1 MTDLFKDK
9 AGDWDTRPLP
19 AIISE
24 GVGGT
29 LLQRVGLNSD
39 MRVMDFGAGTGLLC
53 AHVAPH
59 VKTIYAVDISAA
71 MLEKL
76 AAKPELQGKVQTVC
90 QDILTAP
97 LSTPVDLIVS
107 AMALHHVEDT
117 ASLLASFADHLTP
130 GGCVALADLDQE
142 DGTFH
147 PAGVEGV
154 YHDGFDRQALQ
165 ELLEDAGFERI
176 AFVTALEVSKESGTF
191 PIFLVTATKSD

>member
-1 MTDLFKDK
+1 MTDLFKNK
-9 AGDWDTRPLP
+9 AADWDTRPLP

-24 GVGGT
+24 GVGAA
-29 LLQRVGLNSD
+29 LLQRVELNSD
-39 MRVMDFGAGTGLLC
+39 MSVMDFGAGTGLLC

-90 QDILTAP
+90 QNVLDAP
-97 LSTPVDLIVS
+97 LSTAVDLIVS

-117 ASLLASFADHLTP
+117 GRLLKTFREHLSP
-130 GGCVALADLDQE
+130 GGSLALADLDQE
-142 DGTFH
+142 DGSFH

-154 YHDGFDRQALQ
+154 YHQGFDRQALQ
-165 ELLEDAGFERI
+165 ELLRNAGFERI
-176 AFVTALEVSKESGTF
+176 EFVTALEISKESGTF
-191 PIFLVTATKSD
+191 PVFLVTATKGD